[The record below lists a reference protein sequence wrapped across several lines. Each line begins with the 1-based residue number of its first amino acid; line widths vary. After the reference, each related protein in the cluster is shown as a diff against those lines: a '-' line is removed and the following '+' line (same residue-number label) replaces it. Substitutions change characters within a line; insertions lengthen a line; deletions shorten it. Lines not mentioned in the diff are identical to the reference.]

1 MPPQFPNP
9 AQQAGQ
15 QAAQQAQQ
23 TAQRV
28 IQTNEML
35 RSQQLS
41 RQRLAA
47 GGEQGS
53 GGGALGLCFRIGA
66 FVVFLLILA
75 LIVKTG
81 IGIIHSH
88 PGP

>member
-1 MPPQFPNP
+1 MPPRLPNQ

-35 RSQQLS
+35 RSHLFTKD
-41 RQRLAA
+41 
-47 GGEQGS
+47 QGN
-53 GGGALGLCFRIGA
+53 AQ
-66 FVVFLLILA
+66 
-75 LIVKTG
+75 
-81 IGIIHSH
+81 
-88 PGP
+88 